1 MELPSAGR
9 LTLSS
14 RTIPASLPLLATLAS
29 ALAIAGC
36 AAPRSP
42 AAQSIDGY
50 AIGASRSVS
59 PDEFHRLEATARDAV
74 NGRWPGMPLT
84 GIQLVSAGTLEDGSV
99 QVGTEGP
106 FTFLVVIDVHG
117 EGRHA
122 LVLQCDDA
130 TFPQAGSCTSSR

>member
-1 MELPSAGR
+1 M
-9 LTLSS
+9 
-14 RTIPASLPLLATLAS
+14 IPASLAGLATLTT
-29 ALAIAGC
+29 ALVIAGC
-36 AAPRSP
+36 VAPQPPDAR
-42 AAQSIDGY
+42 SIDGY
-50 AIGASRSVS
+50 AIGPSRSVS

-74 NGRWPGMPLT
+74 KGRWPGMPMT
-84 GIQLVSAGTLEDGSV
+84 SIELVSAGTLEDGSL

-130 TFPQAGSCTSSR
+130 TFPQADSCTSTR